1 MTGLVLEGGSM
12 RGMFTSGII
21 DVLLENG
28 IRFDG
33 AVGVSAGAT
42 FGVNIKSRQIGRAIR
57 YNLAYCRDPRY
68 CSWRSY
74 FSTGD
79 LFGREF
85 CYETLPSQLD
95 PFDGKTFAEDPMTF
109 YCVTTDV
116 DTGKAVY
123 YRLTDCGERDMTWIR
138 ASASMPMVSQIVE
151 IDGRRMLD
159 GGMADSIPLRFM
171 EKHGYARNVVILTQP
186 AGYVKKPS
194 RLAALMSVRL
204 KKYPNL
210 IRTMK
215 ERHLMY
221 NRETAYVRE
230 REEAGAAFVFRPPHK
245 LNVGHIEHDPEK
257 LLSVYLLG
265 REEALKNLDALNMFL
280 E

>member
-1 MTGLVLEGGSM
+1 M

-109 YCVTTDV
+109 HCVTTDV

-159 GGMADSIPLRFM
+159 GGMADPIPLRFM

-230 REEAGAAFVFRPPHK
+230 REEAGAAFVFRPPYK

-265 REEALKNLDALNMFL
+265 REEALKNLDALNVFL